1 MRVAV
6 LENIYAL
13 SIKEN
18 IISDEFMKQIEI

>member
-18 IISDEFMKQIEI
+18 IIFDEFMKQMEI